1 MEACTVSYFQISF
14 DNGALNIMRHV
25 KARQFSVPPVK
36 SQLGAVSSSATLI
49 LLQRVLV
56 TTHIRD
62 RSADTICA
70 QLAVRTHQD
79 GLWTAVQLFAY

>member
-1 MEACTVSYFQISF
+1 MFRQGNLGPTYFATGRRFIF
-14 DNGALNIMRHV
+14 GHV
-25 KARQFSVPPVK
+25 DTS
-36 SQLGAVSSSATLI
+36 
-49 LLQRVLV
+49 QRVLV

-62 RSADTICA
+62 RFADTICA